1 MGLLGEGRGRRE
13 ERGGHVPGDA
23 RPGRHVPGDARP
35 RRSFPPRP
43 LELGIGTARQPQLER
58 GGTAGDQDL
67 RGSVAVTAAIPS
79 SGFVYKGKGNMCLV

>member
-1 MGLLGEGRGRRE
+1 MSSPSPAATSRGTLALGG
-13 ERGGHVPGDA
+13 A
-23 RPGRHVPGDARP
+23 
-35 RRSFPPRP
+35 FPPRP